1 MLLSNIGNY
10 DTPYYRMERAILR
23 LVRGSLYRRLSATE
37 REAAAIEAKVYS
49 LVHSIIDLHRFR
61 DRRLLTNRYR
71 DKRSIESIDAHAHIA
86 ADIVENI
93 QIVKEEILYHPFECD
108 LHMDFILTSLDKIV
122 DHYTENKGQIH
133 SKPSSLLE
141 AESVDNMVED
151 VVEDMDLEILGET
164 DELPKLEDSEML
176 EKPEI
181 LEKLEKQKPRT
192 IKARKNDSPAVQ
204 NQLESKKPSVP
215 SLPKITTFLTANVGN
230 ILYEQGEYMDI
241 GTLNKGESIHE
252 RKESRAN

>member
-23 LVRGSLYRRLSATE
+23 LVRGSLYRRLSANE
-37 REAAAIEAKVYS
+37 REAAAIEAEVYS

-61 DRRLLTNRYR
+61 DRRLLTIRYKA
-71 DKRSIESIDAHAHIA
+71 KRSIESIAAHEHIIT
-86 ADIVENI
+86 DIVENI

-108 LHMDFILTSLDKIV
+108 IHMDFILTSLDKIV
-122 DHYTENKGQIH
+122 DQYTESKGQIH
-133 SKPSSLLE
+133 AKPSSLVE
-141 AESVDNMVED
+141 TESVENTA
-151 VVEDMDLEILGET
+151 EDMELEILGVT
-164 DELPKLEDSEML
+164 DELPTLAKPEIL

-181 LEKLEKQKPRT
+181 LGKQKPRT
-192 IKARKNDSPAVQ
+192 IKARKNDSPVVPT
-204 NQLESKKPSVP
+204 QLESKKPSVP